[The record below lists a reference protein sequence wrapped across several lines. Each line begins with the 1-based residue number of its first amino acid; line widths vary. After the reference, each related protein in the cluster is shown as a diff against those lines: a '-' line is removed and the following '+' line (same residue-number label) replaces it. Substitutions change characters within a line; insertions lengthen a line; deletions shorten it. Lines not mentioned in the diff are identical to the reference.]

1 MRRRTNKNKYMRV
14 DDEIRGA
21 GCPSGSLDGSSYRSS
36 PLSST
41 PNFSSPGPATE
52 QSRQSLRTPKTPG
65 AEKSFTGNP
74 SLKQPMALSNQRPI
88 DPGQS
93 PSGSVQRTSSR
104 KRKSHEF
111 LVLDEEMME
120 QEEKR
125 LAERER
131 KDKPKDTKERDVLK
145 RQRNSNRNKGE
156 SKTYELGG
164 QLDDIISGESH

>member
-1 MRRRTNKNKYMRV
+1 MRRRANKNKYMRV
-14 DDEIRGA
+14 DDEIEGVGR
-21 GCPSGSLDGSSYRSS
+21 PSGSLGGNICSYRSS

-41 PNFSSPGPATE
+41 PNFSSPGPTTE
-52 QSRQSLRTPKTPG
+52 QSRQSLLTPKTPG
-65 AEKSFTGNP
+65 AEKSFTGN
-74 SLKQPMALSNQRPI
+74 SSVKQPMASSNQRPI

-93 PSGSVQRTSSR
+93 SSGSVHRTSSR

-131 KDKPKDTKERDVLK
+131 KDKPKDAKERDVSK
-145 RQRNSNRNKGE
+145 RQRGSGRNKGE
-156 SKTYELGG
+156 SKN
-164 QLDDIISGESH
+164 I